1 MFELAASKSRR
12 SQGNGPPQAP
22 SERVSITA
30 VQRLIVT
37 HMDTGGR
44 CLLRLT
50 ILPSTS
56 SGEHKWKLIGL
67 LLGENTAGDSWLPP
81 GAMRLQGVKG
91 DHAGLFFPGLNERVP
106 ASSEVVR

>member
-1 MFELAASKSRR
+1 M
-12 SQGNGPPQAP
+12 GPPQAP

-37 HMDTGGR
+37 HMDTGER

-67 LLGENTAGDSWLPP
+67 LLGENTAGDMWLPP
-81 GAMRLQGVKG
+81 GAMRLSQGKG
-91 DHAGLFFPGLNERVP
+91 AGMFFPGLNEKVATSTAVAR
-106 ASSEVVR
+106 

>member
-1 MFELAASKSRR
+1 M
-12 SQGNGPPQAP
+12 
-22 SERVSITA
+22 
-30 VQRLIVT
+30 QRLIVT

-67 LLGENTAGDSWLPP
+67 LLGENTAGDMWLPP
-81 GAMRLQGVKG
+81 GAMRLSQGKG
-91 DHAGLFFPGLNERVP
+91 AGMFFPGLNEKVATSTAVAR
-106 ASSEVVR
+106 

>member
-1 MFELAASKSRR
+1 MLELAASKSRR

-81 GAMRLQGVKG
+81 GAMRLQGGKG
-91 DHAGLFFPGLNERVP
+91 DHAGLFFPGLNERLP
-106 ASSEVVR
+106 GSSAVVR